1 MKRYKVQIIT
11 QFIHEDVLSIVA
23 SSEKDLQRRLADMV
37 EAKRLREG
45 AEDGDILGIE
55 ILSTTFTH

>member
-37 EAKRLREG
+37 EARRLREG

>member
-23 SSEKDLQRRLADMV
+23 SSEKDLQKRIADMV
-37 EAKRLREG
+37 ESKRLREG

-55 ILSTTFTH
+55 ILETTFTH